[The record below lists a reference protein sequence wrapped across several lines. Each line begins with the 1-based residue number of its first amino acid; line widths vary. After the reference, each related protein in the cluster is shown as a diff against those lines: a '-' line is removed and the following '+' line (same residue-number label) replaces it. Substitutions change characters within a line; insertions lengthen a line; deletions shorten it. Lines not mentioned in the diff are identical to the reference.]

1 MLRSMLEDEQRRSRG
16 RLERPSEAVRGAR
29 IARAAAATAHDRRAE
44 RVTPLAPALPPPRF
58 STTSM
63 RREAER
69 LAQAHREAEARL
81 AEQMAAQ
88 REELE
93 SDLATALRAAD
104 ERQAEKRKASE
115 ERRALVESIQALE
128 ARLAET
134 EVQRRR
140 PTPRNNARAA

>member
-1 MLRSMLEDEQRRSRG
+1 MRRLLFSLLVG
-16 RLERPSEAVRGAR
+16 VAFAAEPADLDACIAASEA
-29 IARAAAATAHDRRAE
+29 
-44 RVTPLAPALPPPRF
+44 L
-58 STTSM
+58 

-104 ERQAEKRKASE
+104 ERQAEKRNASE
-115 ERRALVESIQALE
+115 ERRALDRRASRGERLE
-128 ARLAET
+128 AAP
-134 EVQRRR
+134 RRR
-140 PTPRNNARAA
+140 SARSCWRAATGMRSCCVQDFPTLLAYCVLALHHMSS